1 MEPWANMKSLQDG
14 WFTFDNANAFSHV
27 LMPYGFCVG
36 LGFSMQTDH
45 GMITAPQALVGYR
58 GENEPHLH
66 PESRSFDGTYT
77 GMKMEWLGN
86 EILVETADYE
96 GNLYLKVTPISM
108 NNSMTVH
115 FYGKMLWKK
124 DGKLEKRNQGFSVEL
139 CGESQQS
146 ISYEAYG
153 YGSVANMKDS
163 LQDALENEK
172 KSWEE
177 ENHTDTLQMP
187 QSHLPQMLLTDHM
200 MSYALDKT
208 VYFSVEKITIPGM
221 SDLEKRN
228 QIDKFIQIG
237 KDAVLA
243 GKAAYGEYAKA
254 YDALRTVVA
263 WDTIYVEETGR
274 ICTPVSRI
282 WNNNWGGYVLFCW
295 DTYFA
300 ALMSMLGSKELAE
313 SNALAITNEV
323 TEDGFVPNFGSSGDS
338 KSRDRSQPPVGSMVV
353 LEMYK
358 KYHNKEFLELVYDRL
373 LTWNRWFAEHRMVED
388 GTLCWGSN
396 PYQALHPEKYWETH
410 DIGNLAGAILESGL
424 DNSPMYDEATFD
436 EKSHLMNISDVGLT
450 GLYSMD
456 CNALLELAQI
466 MGREKDALEI
476 KERLSKVSVGL
487 DTLWN
492 EETGMY
498 CNKDRVTGQFS
509 KRLSPTLFYALF
521 DRGVPKERVDRI
533 LQEHFWN
540 ENEFMGEYI
549 LPMIAR
555 NDPAYPDQNYWR
567 GRIWAPVNF
576 LVYMALKKLGCE
588 AACKALADKSNALL
602 LKEWEEHGHVHE
614 NYNAD
619 TGEGCD
625 VNNSDCFYHWGALL
639 SYITLD
645 YYGKI

>member
-1 MEPWANMKSLQDG
+1 METLSNMKSLQDG

-27 LMPYGFCVG
+27 LMPYGFSVG
-36 LGFSMQTDH
+36 LGFSMQTDY

-77 GMKMEWLGN
+77 GMKMEWIGN
-86 EILVETADYE
+86 EILVETADHE
-96 GNLYLKVTPISM
+96 GNLYMKVTPVCIKDP
-108 NNSMTVH
+108 MTVH

-124 DGKLEKRNQGFSVEL
+124 DGNLENRDQGFAVEL
-139 CGESQQS
+139 CGENRQS
-146 ISYEAYG
+146 ISYEACG
-153 YGSVANMKDS
+153 YGSTTDMNDS
-163 LQDALENEK
+163 LQNVLEKEK

-177 ENHTDTLQMP
+177 ENYTDTLQMP

-200 MSYALDKT
+200 MSYELDKT
-208 VYFSVEKITIPGM
+208 AYFSVEKTTIPKM
-221 SDLEKRN
+221 NDLDKRK
-228 QIDKFIQIG
+228 QIDKFIQTG
-237 KDAVLA
+237 KEAVLA

-313 SNALAITNEV
+313 SNAL
-323 TEDGFVPNFGSSGDS
+323 
-338 KSRDRSQPPVGSMVV
+338 M
-353 LEMYK
+353 
-358 KYHNKEFLELVYDRL
+358 
-373 LTWNRWFAEHRMVED
+373 
-388 GTLCWGSN
+388 
-396 PYQALHPEKYWETH
+396 
-410 DIGNLAGAILESGL
+410 
-424 DNSPMYDEATFD
+424 
-436 EKSHLMNISDVGLT
+436 
-450 GLYSMD
+450 
-456 CNALLELAQI
+456 ELAQI
-466 MGREKDALEI
+466 MGREEEALEI
-476 KERLSKVSVGL
+476 KERLSKVSAGL

-492 EETGMY
+492 EEIGMY

-509 KRLSPTLFYALF
+509 ERLSPTLFYALF
-521 DRGVPKERVDRI
+521 DRGVPKERVNRI

-555 NDPAYPDQNYWR
+555 NDPAYSDQNYWR

-588 AACKALADKSNALL
+588 EACKVLADKSNTLL